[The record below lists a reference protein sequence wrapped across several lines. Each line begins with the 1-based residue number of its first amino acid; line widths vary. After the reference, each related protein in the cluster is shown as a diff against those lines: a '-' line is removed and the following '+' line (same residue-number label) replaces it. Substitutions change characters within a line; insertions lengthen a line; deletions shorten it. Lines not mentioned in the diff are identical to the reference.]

1 MFVAYN
7 RFYPPALA
15 NIEARGASP
24 DRSHEAYLDELV
36 TKGVLGLISFLFLLL
51 SFLALV
57 WRLLRN
63 EDDWH
68 WQVLFIACL
77 SVVVSHVVEGL
88 TGIPIVSTLM
98 MLWVTLAVLV
108 VGGALAGQYSLDAPE
123 QVVEP
128 VAEPAV
134 APEAKQ
140 AGKKN
145 QPTGKGRRQGAAA
158 RGAAQGRTLSSRRS
172 RSASNPAA
180 LMIYSIILLLGLAGV
195 WFFNVDNVYADMR
208 FQQGQSYTD
217 APSSGLDQQIIGMSY
232 LLDAIRMEPEQDF
245 YYLNLGRTLMN
256 ITDIRRQTS
265 EAPLGQA
272 KPDAR
277 VEDVLRLSDPFAVQS
292 FVQKPP
298 LELLSYAQAVLERA
312 RQINPL
318 NKDHYANLARLHS
331 FWYSRMDHDPNQL
344 NQALDWYKQAHEQ
357 IAPQDVVILN
367 EYAGT
372 AALRG
377 SYAQSRNDE
386 AAAQAD
392 FALAQ
397 QLLEQSKGLDPRYG
411 DTDTRLAE
419 LMRLQG
425 RAAEATDRYL
435 ALIDQNPHALD
446 NQINAII
453 EGLRDQPDQLK
464 RLRDAYTAA
473 AAKKPDDAPLYSFI
487 GLLSVRAGDL
497 PSAASSYAKLT
508 ELQPNSLE
516 ARRNY
521 TLVLS
526 DTQQYQQATD
536 EALKML
542 AIAQQQQAPE
552 EQTQAIQGLI
562 EYLKLRAAG
571 G

>member
-1 MFVAYN
+1 
-7 RFYPPALA
+7 
-15 NIEARGASP
+15 
-24 DRSHEAYLDELV
+24 
-36 TKGVLGLISFLFLLL
+36 
-51 SFLALV
+51 
-57 WRLLRN
+57 
-63 EDDWH
+63 
-68 WQVLFIACL
+68 
-77 SVVVSHVVEGL
+77 
-88 TGIPIVSTLM
+88 
-98 MLWVTLAVLV
+98 VTLAVLV

-123 QVVEP
+123 PLVEP
-128 VAEPAV
+128 AAEPAV
-134 APEAKQ
+134 ETP
-140 AGKKN
+140 AGKPGSGKG
-145 QPTGKGRRQGAAA
+145 QASGKGRRQGAAA
-158 RGAAQGRTLSSRRS
+158 RGAAQGRAVAGRRP

-180 LMIYSIILLLGLAGV
+180 LMIYAIVMLLGLAGV

-217 APSSGLDQQIIGMSY
+217 APNTGLDQQIIGMSF

-265 EAPLGQA
+265 EEPLGQA
-272 KPDAR
+272 KPDAK
-277 VEDVLRLSDPFAVQS
+277 VEELLRLSDPFAVQS

-331 FWYSRMDHDPNQL
+331 FWYSRLDRDPNQL
-344 NQALDWYKQAHEQ
+344 NQAIEWYKQAHEQ

-367 EYAGT
+367 EYAGA
-372 AALRG
+372 AALRAT
-377 SYAQSRNDE
+377 YAQSRNDE

-392 FALAQ
+392 LALAQ
-397 QLLEQSKGLDPRYG
+397 QLLEQSKQLDPRYG

-419 LMRLQG
+419 LTRLQG
-425 RAAEATDRYL
+425 KAAEATDRYL
-435 ALIDQNPHALD
+435 ALLEQNPHALD
-446 NQINAII
+446 SQINAII

-464 RLRDAYTAA
+464 RLRDAYAAA
-473 AAKKPDDAPLYSFI
+473 AAKQPNDAPLYSFM

-497 PSAASSYAKLT
+497 PQAADSYAKLT
-508 ELQPNSLE
+508 QLQPNSLE

-542 AIAQQQQAPE
+542 ALAQQQQAPQ
-552 EQTQAIQGLI
+552 EQTAAIQGLI
-562 EYLKLRAAG
+562 EYLKARAAAG
-571 G
+571 